1 MRKTTMW
8 IAAGVLAAFSV
19 GFVGVPAS
27 EAG

>member
-8 IAAGVLAAFSV
+8 IAAGALTALSV

>member
-8 IAAGVLAAFSV
+8 FAASALAVLSV